1 MRGGKPATLA
11 TRVVVV
17 VVGLFNLGIGF
28 WALLD
33 PQSFFARLAVFPPYN
48 QHFIHDVG
56 AFQLG
61 LGMALFLALAWS
73 DALLVS
79 LTAGGIAATV
89 HVISHVIDRDLGGNP
104 QTDIPLLSLLALA
117 LLVAAGLR
125 LRQLRA

>member
-1 MRGGKPATLA
+1 MA